1 MPLSVWTPG
10 GSANHQ
16 AFQWLRLF
24 TKPEVQVAR
33 WLELLEDYDIEVHHR
48 PRKQHSNADALFPIP
63 SASAFAMVTSTTVGA
78 VVDESANTTDFRK
91 SRMDRNYR
99 KQLQESQETYAR
111 TKLVLEW
118 VALGKRPKLKDI
130 VELTPNIR
138 IIWEQWDR
146 LTVRDGIL
154 YRQ

>member
-24 TKPEVQVAR
+24 TKPEEQVAR
-33 WLELLEDYDIEVHHR
+33 WLELLEEYDIEVHHR
-48 PRKQHSNADALFPIP
+48 PGKQHSNADALFRIP
-63 SASAFAMVTSTTVGA
+63 SAPAFAMVTSTTAGA

-99 KQLQESQETYAR
+99 RQPQESQETDAR
-111 TKLVLEW
+111 TKLVIEW

-146 LTVRDGIL
+146 ITVRDGIL

>member
-1 MPLSVWTPG
+1 
-10 GSANHQ
+10 
-16 AFQWLRLF
+16 
-24 TKPEVQVAR
+24 
-33 WLELLEDYDIEVHHR
+33 
-48 PRKQHSNADALFPIP
+48 
-63 SASAFAMVTSTTVGA
+63 MVTSTTAGA

-99 KQLQESQETYAR
+99 KQPQESQETDAR

-130 VELTPNIR
+130 DELTPNIR